1 MERRLA
7 AILVADVVAFSRL
20 VGEDEEGT
28 LARLRATRMEVFE
41 PRLARHHGR
50 MVKLM
55 GDGALVEFASV
66 VDAVTCAVDIQQ
78 AMTQRAAGQAERD
91 RILYRIGINVGDVVV
106 EGDDILGDGVNI
118 AARLEG
124 LAEPGG
130 ISVSGKVYDEV
141 RGKVDFAFD
150 DLGKQ
155 RMKNIEEPIRVYA
168 IRAGA
173 PDGARTGA
181 GGAGYAA
188 PAWRKLPAL
197 PLVAAA
203 AAVILI
209 AIGLTVWLRP
219 WEAGVAPVATPAQ
232 LPALSDDRPSL
243 AVLPFDNL
251 SGDPEQEY
259 FVDGMTEDLITDL
272 SQVSGLLVIA
282 RNSVFTYKGR
292 AVNVQQIGRELGVKY
307 VLEGSVRR
315 AGNRIRINAQLVR
328 TVDGT
333 HVWAER
339 FDREITDVFALQDAI
354 TRKLVTALA
363 ITLTQGEEQRLNR
376 GGEVSPEAYDMLL
389 RGLERLRRFTPE
401 DNRLSRDF
409 FERALALDP
418 NFARAHADLAFSY
431 SMELLSGWTASPE
444 ESALLAKKHAKDALE
459 LDPDLREVHFAMG
472 SVYLRER
479 RFEEALEAC
488 LRAIKIDPNYAD
500 AYAQMAWFQMYAGR
514 AGDGLELI
522 EQAMRLNPHYPFFYS
537 SVLGQIYFHLKRF
550 PEAAEAFEVAVDR
563 NPQFSIGRQ
572 LLATT
577 YAHLGRI
584 EDAEWEAGE
593 LLTLLPDFT
602 VSAERARSPY
612 KRQEDLDLYIDGL
625 RKAGLPE

>member
-7 AILVADVVAFSRL
+7 AILAADVVGFSRL

-28 LARLRATRMEVFE
+28 LARVKATRLEVVE

-78 AMTQRAAGQAERD
+78 AMNQRAAGQAERD

-106 EGDDILGDGVNI
+106 EGSDILGDGVNI

-130 ISVSGKVYDEV
+130 ICISAKVYDEV
-141 RGKVDFAFD
+141 HTKLAFSYD

-155 RMKNIEEPIRVYA
+155 RLKNIQEPVRVFA
-168 IRAGA
+168 VRAGA
-173 PDGARTGA
+173 PADHDGTGF
-181 GGAGYAA
+181 AA
-188 PAWRKLPAL
+188 PARRKWPAL

-203 AAVILI
+203 AVILI
-209 AIGLTVWLRP
+209 GAGLTVWQRP
-219 WEAGVAPVATPAQ
+219 WEAGVATPTQ
-232 LPALSDDRPSL
+232 VPALSDDRPSL
-243 AVLPFDNL
+243 AVLPFENL

-315 AGNRIRINAQLVR
+315 AGNRVRINAQLVR
-328 TVDGT
+328 TLDGT
-333 HVWAER
+333 HIWAER
-339 FDREITDVFALQDAI
+339 FDREITDVFALQDAV

-363 ITLTQGEEQRLNR
+363 VTLTQGEEGRLSR

-444 ESALLAKKHAKDALE
+444 ESHLLATKHAKFALE
-459 LDPDLREVHFAMG
+459 LDPNLREVHFAMG
-472 SVYLRER
+472 SVYMRGR
-479 RFEEALEAC
+479 RFDEAIESA

-522 EQAMRLNPHYPFFYS
+522 ERAMRLNPHYPFYYS
-537 SVLGQIYFHLKRF
+537 TILGQIYFHLKRF
-550 PEAAEAFEVAVDR
+550 PEAAEAFEAAVDR
-563 NPQFSIGRQ
+563 NPQFSIAHQ
-572 LLATT
+572 LLAAA

-584 EDAEWEAGE
+584 EDAQWEAGE

-602 VSAERARSPY
+602 ISAERARAPY
-612 KRQEDLDLYIDGL
+612 KREADLDLYIEGL

>member
-7 AILVADVVAFSRL
+7 AILAADVVGYSRL
-20 VGEDEEGT
+20 IGEDEEGT
-28 LARLRATRMEVFE
+28 LARLKATRMDVIE

-50 MVKLM
+50 LVKLM

-66 VDAVTCAVDIQQ
+66 VDAVACAVDIQE
-78 AMTQRAAGQAERD
+78 AVNQRAAGQAERD
-91 RILYRIGINVGDVVV
+91 RILYRIGINIGDVVV

-130 ISVSGKVYDEV
+130 ICVSGKVYDEV
-141 RGKVDFAFD
+141 RTKLDFTYD

-155 RMKNIEEPIRVYA
+155 RLKNIQEPVRIYA

-173 PDGARTGA
+173 GAGA
-181 GGAGYAA
+181 GGTAYAA
-188 PAWRKLPAL
+188 PARRKSPAQA
-197 PLVAAA
+197 LVAAA

-209 AIGLTVWLRP
+209 GVGLIVWLRP
-219 WEAGVAPVATPAQ
+219 WEAGVAPVAAPAQ
-232 LPALSDDRPSL
+232 VPALSDDRPSL
-243 AVLPFDNL
+243 AVLPFENL

-315 AGNRIRINAQLVR
+315 AGNRVRINAQLVR
-328 TVDGT
+328 TLDGT
-333 HVWAER
+333 HIWAER
-339 FDREITDVFALQDAI
+339 FDREITDVFALQDAV

-363 ITLTQGEEQRLNR
+363 ITLTQGEEQRLSR
-376 GGEVSPEAYDMLL
+376 RGEVSPEAYDMLL
-389 RGLERLRRFTPE
+389 RGLERLRRYTPE
-401 DNRLSRDF
+401 DNRLSRDY

-431 SMELLSGWTASPE
+431 SMELLSGWTAAPE
-444 ESALLAKKHAKDALE
+444 ESLLLAKKHADFALE
-459 LDPDLREVHFAMG
+459 LDPGLREVHFAMA
-472 SVYLRER
+472 SVYLKER
-479 RFEEALEAC
+479 RFEEAIESS

-500 AYAQMAWFQMYAGR
+500 AYVQMAWLQMYAGR
-514 AGDGLELI
+514 AAEGIELV
-522 EQAMRLNPHYPFFYS
+522 EQAMRLNPHYSFFYS
-537 SVLGQIYFHLKRF
+537 TVRGLIALHLERF
-550 PEAAEAFEVAVDR
+550 EEAAASFEAAVNR
-563 NPQFSIGRQ
+563 NPQFPMAHQ
-572 LLATT
+572 LLAAT

-602 VSAERARSPY
+602 LSAERARAPY
-612 KRQEDLDLYIDGL
+612 KRQEDLEFYIEGL

>member
-7 AILVADVVAFSRL
+7 AILAADVVGFSRL

-28 LARLRATRMEVFE
+28 LSRLKATRMEVIE

-66 VDAVTCAVDIQQ
+66 VDAVNCAVDIQQ
-78 AMTQRAAGQAERD
+78 AVNQRAADQAERD
-91 RILYRIGINVGDVVV
+91 RILYRIGINVGDIVV

-130 ISVSGKVYDEV
+130 ICISAKVYDEV
-141 RGKVDFAFD
+141 HGKLDFAYD
-150 DLGKQ
+150 DLGKK
-155 RMKNIEEPIRVYA
+155 RVKNIQEPVRVFA
-168 IRAGA
+168 VRAGDPA
-173 PDGARTGA
+173 DRGSTG
-181 GGAGYAA
+181 YVA
-188 PAWRKLPAL
+188 PARRKSLAL
-197 PLVAAA
+197 PLMTAA

-209 AIGLTVWLRP
+209 GAGLTVWLRP

-232 LPALSDDRPSL
+232 LPVLSDDRPSL

-282 RNSVFTYKGR
+282 RNSVFAYKDR

-315 AGNRIRINAQLVR
+315 AGNRVRINAQLVN
-328 TVDGT
+328 TLDGT
-333 HVWAER
+333 HIWAER
-339 FDREITDVFALQDAI
+339 FDREITDVFALQDAV

-363 ITLTQGEEQRLNR
+363 ITLTQSEEQRLSR
-376 GGEVSPEAYDMLL
+376 SGEVSPEAFDMLL
-389 RGLERLRRFTPE
+389 RGLDRLGRYTPE
-401 DNRLSRDF
+401 DNRLSRDY

-444 ESALLAKKHAKDALE
+444 ESLLLAKKHGDLAIG
-459 LDPDLREVHFAMG
+459 LDPSLREVHFAMA
-472 SVYLRER
+472 SVYLKER
-479 RFEEALEAC
+479 RFEEAIEAS

-500 AYAQMAWFQMYAGR
+500 AYVQMAWLQMYAGR
-514 AGDGLELI
+514 AGEGIELI
-522 EQAMRLNPHYPFFYS
+522 EQAMRLNPHYSFFYS
-537 SVLGQIYFHLKRF
+537 TVRGQIAFQLKRF
-550 PEAAEAFEVAVDR
+550 EEAATAFEAAVNR
-563 NPQFSIGRQ
+563 NPQFPMAHQ
-572 LLATT
+572 FLAAT
-577 YAHLGRI
+577 YARLGRI

-602 VSAERARSPY
+602 LSAERARAPY
-612 KRQEDLDLYIDGL
+612 KREEDLDLYIEGL